1 MFMTVKERKKILHY
15 ANIHS
20 SLSPSPALS
29 FTMVTQFFFLLHYS
43 LFLLHYHLF
52 LSLVSQVP
60 SLENFPAPP
69 PDSAWVF
76 QSRDRTESMCRGRAP
91 LVTLDIQV
99 FLQLQNKHFHYINI
113 LWASDVDFAG
123 KRSIVSLVRR
133 ERTYQKIP
141 HLQVFCPKIYPWMRI
156 QFKHVNYLLQVYSCT
171 KHVQEA
177 CRAHTPPS
185 SIPNPGAPAVND
197 ALV

>member
-1 MFMTVKERKKILHY
+1 MTVKERKKILHY

-20 SLSPSPALS
+20 SLSPSLVLS
-29 FTMVTQFFFLLHYS
+29 FTMVTQFFFLLHHS

-69 PDSAWVF
+69 PDSARVF
-76 QSRDRTESMCRGRAP
+76 QSRDGTESMCWCRAP

-113 LWASDVDFAG
+113 LWASDVDFVG
-123 KRSIVSLVRR
+123 EEEHCVS
-133 ERTYQKIP
+133 
-141 HLQVFCPKIYPWMRI
+141 
-156 QFKHVNYLLQVYSCT
+156 
-171 KHVQEA
+171 
-177 CRAHTPPS
+177 
-185 SIPNPGAPAVND
+185 G
-197 ALV
+197 